1 MPRVVFALEG
11 ARAWSAETRASRC
24 GTILAVLV
32 FSCTV
37 ADDDEVFFD
46 KIVEENFRSGI
57 ELVRESGSCEA
68 VVLNAIMLSSIADT
82 GKFLPLT
89 RVGTSSIGITVEE

>member
-1 MPRVVFALEG
+1 MEG
-11 ARAWSAETRASRC
+11 ARAWRAETRASRC

-32 FSCTV
+32 FFCTV
-37 ADDDEVFFD
+37 ANEDEDSFD
-46 KIVEENFRSGI
+46 KIVEEDFRSGF

-68 VVLNAIMLSSIADT
+68 VVLDAIMLSSIADT

-89 RVGTSSIGITVEE
+89 RIGTSSIGITIEV